1 MIRRANAFRHAF
13 TLIELLVVIAI
24 IAILIGL
31 LLPAVQKVREA
42 AARAQCSN
50 NLKQLSLAVQNYAGT
65 YDGQLP
71 PLNCSIVPG
80 IYGSIMVG
88 LFPYLEQQNMF
99 NAYQSA
105 GVIGSPTNALPIKT
119 FVCPSDYTAQANGLG
134 QDGWAG
140 SSYSANAMLFS
151 IPGWFTV
158 NNPKQSSYKIGNIPD
173 GTSNTVGFA
182 ERLVQTELTADRD
195 RPWAADSGSYDQYSS
210 AVFGIYQNTY
220 PYYFSTSSWWYSSE
234 SFLISPRPGTA
245 VRWGVSSG
253 HTSGI
258 QVGLMDGSVRSVNQ
272 GTNVLTF
279 WLAAIPNDGQVLPA
293 DWN

>member
-1 MIRRANAFRHAF
+1 MIAIRSQRRYAF

-42 AARAQCSN
+42 AARVQCSN
-50 NLKQLSLAVQNYAGT
+50 NLKQLGLAAQNYADS
-65 YDGQLP
+65 YSGQLP
-71 PLNCSIVPG
+71 PLNYQILPG
-80 IYGSIMVG
+80 VYGSIMVG
-88 LFPYLEQQNMF
+88 LFPYVEQQNVL

-105 GVIGSPTNALPIKT
+105 GGVTGPYNATPIKT
-119 FVCPSDYTAQANGLG
+119 FICPSDYTSNNGLG
-134 QDGWAG
+134 KDGLAG
-140 SSYSANAMLFS
+140 SSYSANAMLFA
-151 IPGWFTV
+151 IPGWFKV
-158 NNPKQSSYKIGNIPD
+158 NDPTRSSYKIGNIPD

-182 ERLVQTELTADRD
+182 ERMMETETTANRD
-195 RPWAADSGSYDQYSS
+195 TPCVPCAGEYTA

-220 PYYFSTSSWWYSSE
+220 PSYFSTSSWWYGPE
-234 SFLISPRPGTA
+234 SFQIAPRPGNS
-245 VRWGVSSG
+245 VRWGVDSG

-272 GTNVLTF
+272 GTSTLTF
-279 WLAAIPNDGQVLPA
+279 WLAAIPNDGLPMPA